1 MNKNITKQNFA
12 INQTDRA
19 LQKKQN
25 PQCIWF
31 EGLSGSGKTTLINAL
46 DTYLN
51 NKNYST
57 YILDG
62 DNLRYGLNSDLSFSK
77 IDRDENL
84 RRASEVAYLM
94 VDAGLIVLAGFI
106 TPLESQRINI
116 RKKFKKNQFYE
127 IYVSTKIDV
136 CEKRDPKGLYKKARN
151 GGILEFTGIDSPF
164 ERPKKANIQI
174 DTENQSITESI
185 QILVHHL
192 NL

>member
-1 MNKNITKQNFA
+1 MNKNITKQNFV
-12 INQTDRA
+12 INQTYRA

-46 DTYLN
+46 DIYLN

-57 YILDG
+57 YVLDG

-84 RRASEVAYLM
+84 RRASEVASLM

-151 GGILEFTGIDSPF
+151 GDILEFTGIDSPF
-164 ERPKKANIQI
+164 EKPKKANIQI
-174 DTENQSITESI
+174 DTENQSIAESI
-185 QILVHHL
+185 RILVHNL

>member
-46 DTYLN
+46 DIYLN

>member
-46 DTYLN
+46 DIYLN

-57 YILDG
+57 YVLDG

-84 RRASEVAYLM
+84 RRASEVASLM

-164 ERPKKANIQI
+164 EKPKKANIQI
-174 DTENQSITESI
+174 DTEKQSIAESI
-185 QILVHHL
+185 QILVHNL

>member
-1 MNKNITKQNFA
+1 MNKNITKQNFV

-46 DTYLN
+46 DIYLN

-57 YILDG
+57 YVLDG

-84 RRASEVAYLM
+84 RRASEVASLM

-164 ERPKKANIQI
+164 EKPKKANIQI
-174 DTENQSITESI
+174 DTEKQSIAESI
-185 QILVHHL
+185 QILVYNL

>member
-1 MNKNITKQNFA
+1 MNKNITKQNFV

-19 LQKKQN
+19 LQKKQK
-25 PQCIWF
+25 PQCLWF
-31 EGLSGSGKTTLINAL
+31 EGLSGSGKSTLINAL
-46 DTYLN
+46 DIYLN

-57 YILDG
+57 YVLDG
-62 DNLRYGLNSDLSFSK
+62 DNLRFGLNSDLGFSK
-77 IDRDENL
+77 NDRDENL
-84 RRASEVAYLM
+84 RRASEVASLM

-127 IYVSTKIDV
+127 IYVSTKIDI

-151 GGILEFTGIDSPF
+151 RDILEFTGIDSPF
-164 ERPKKANIQI
+164 EKPKKSNIQI
-174 DTENQSITESI
+174 DTENQSIAESI
-185 QILVHHL
+185 QILVHNL

>member
-46 DTYLN
+46 DIYLN

-57 YILDG
+57 YVLDG

-84 RRASEVAYLM
+84 RRASEVASLM

-164 ERPKKANIQI
+164 EKPKKANIQI
-174 DTENQSITESI
+174 DTEKKSIAESI
-185 QILVHHL
+185 QILVHNL

>member
-1 MNKNITKQNFA
+1 MIKNITKQNFA

-46 DTYLN
+46 DIYLN

-57 YILDG
+57 YVLDG

-84 RRASEVAYLM
+84 RRASEVASLM

-164 ERPKKANIQI
+164 EKPKKANIQI
-174 DTENQSITESI
+174 DTEKKSIAESI
-185 QILVHHL
+185 QILVHNL

>member
-1 MNKNITKQNFA
+1 MIKNITKQNFV

-46 DTYLN
+46 DIYLN

-57 YILDG
+57 YVLDG

-84 RRASEVAYLM
+84 RRASEVASLM

-106 TPLESQRINI
+106 TPLESQRINK

-127 IYVSTKIDV
+127 IYVSTKIEV
-136 CEKRDPKGLYKKARN
+136 CEKRAHVMVVTFAVLYLKSLVLGLFLN
-151 GGILEFTGIDSPF
+151 
-164 ERPKKANIQI
+164 
-174 DTENQSITESI
+174 TEI
-185 QILVHHL
+185 VH
-192 NL
+192 NCV

>member
-1 MNKNITKQNFA
+1 MNKNITKQNFVVKQ
-12 INQTDRA
+12 IDRA

-31 EGLSGSGKTTLINAL
+31 EGLSGSGKSTLINAL
-46 DTYLN
+46 DIYLN

-57 YILDG
+57 YVLDG

-127 IYVSTKIDV
+127 IYVSTKIEV
-136 CEKRDPKGLYKKARN
+136 CEKRDSKGLYKKARN
-151 GGILEFTGIDSPF
+151 GDILEFTGIDSPF
-164 ERPKKANIQI
+164 EEPKKANIQI

>member
-46 DTYLN
+46 DIYLN

-57 YILDG
+57 YVLDG

-84 RRASEVAYLM
+84 RRASEVASLM

-151 GGILEFTGIDSPF
+151 GDILEFTGIDSPF
-164 ERPKKANIQI
+164 EKPKKANIQI
-174 DTENQSITESI
+174 DTENQSIAESI
-185 QILVHHL
+185 QILVHNL

>member
-25 PQCIWF
+25 PKCIWF

-46 DTYLN
+46 DIYLN

-57 YILDG
+57 YVLDG

-84 RRASEVAYLM
+84 RRASEVASLM

-151 GGILEFTGIDSPF
+151 GGIFEFTGIDSPF
-164 ERPKKANIQI
+164 EMPKKANIQI
-174 DTENQSITESI
+174 DTEKQSIAESI
-185 QILVHHL
+185 QILVHNL

>member
-1 MNKNITKQNFA
+1 MNKNITKQNFV
-12 INQTDRA
+12 INQADRA

>member
-46 DTYLN
+46 DIYLN

-57 YILDG
+57 YVLDG

-84 RRASEVAYLM
+84 RRASEVASLM

-164 ERPKKANIQI
+164 EKPKKANIQI
-174 DTENQSITESI
+174 DTENQSIAESI
-185 QILVHHL
+185 QILVHNL

>member
-1 MNKNITKQNFA
+1 MNKNITKQNFV
-12 INQTDRA
+12 INQADRA

-46 DTYLN
+46 DIYLN

>member
-46 DTYLN
+46 DIYLN

-57 YILDG
+57 YVLDG

-84 RRASEVAYLM
+84 RRASEVASLM

-151 GGILEFTGIDSPF
+151 GDILEFTGIDSPF
-164 ERPKKANIQI
+164 EKPKKANIQI
-174 DTENQSITESI
+174 DTEKQSIAESI
-185 QILVHHL
+185 QILVHNL

>member
-1 MNKNITKQNFA
+1 MNKNITRQNFA

-31 EGLSGSGKTTLINAL
+31 EGLSGSGKSTLINAL
-46 DTYLN
+46 DIYLN

-57 YILDG
+57 YVLDG

-84 RRASEVAYLM
+84 RRASEVASLM

-164 ERPKKANIQI
+164 EKPKKANIQI
-174 DTENQSITESI
+174 DTENQSIAESI
-185 QILVHHL
+185 QILVHNL

>member
-46 DTYLN
+46 DIYLN

-57 YILDG
+57 YVLDG

-84 RRASEVAYLM
+84 RRASEVASLM

-151 GGILEFTGIDSPF
+151 GDILEFTGIDSPF
-164 ERPKKANIQI
+164 EKPKKANIQI
-174 DTENQSITESI
+174 DTENQSIAESI
-185 QILVHHL
+185 EILVHNL

>member
-1 MNKNITKQNFA
+1 MNKNITKQNFV
-12 INQTDRA
+12 INQADRA

-46 DTYLN
+46 DIYLN

-84 RRASEVAYLM
+84 RRASEVACLM

-151 GGILEFTGIDSPF
+151 GDILEFTGIDSPF
-164 ERPKKANIQI
+164 EEPKKANIQI
-174 DTENQSITESI
+174 DTENQSIAESI
-185 QILVHHL
+185 QILVHNL

>member
-1 MNKNITKQNFA
+1 MNKNITKQNFV

-46 DTYLN
+46 DIYLN

-57 YILDG
+57 YVLDG

-84 RRASEVAYLM
+84 RRASEVASLM

-127 IYVSTKIDV
+127 IYVSTKIDI

-151 GGILEFTGIDSPF
+151 RDILEFTGIDSPF
-164 ERPKKANIQI
+164 EKPKKSNIQI
-174 DTENQSITESI
+174 DTENQSIAESI
-185 QILVHHL
+185 QILVHNL

>member
-1 MNKNITKQNFA
+1 MIKNITKQNFV

-46 DTYLN
+46 DIYLN

-84 RRASEVAYLM
+84 RRASEVASLM

>member
-1 MNKNITKQNFA
+1 MNKNITKQNFVVKQ
-12 INQTDRA
+12 IDRA

-31 EGLSGSGKTTLINAL
+31 EGLSGSGKSTLINAL
-46 DTYLN
+46 DIYLN

-57 YILDG
+57 YVLDG

-84 RRASEVAYLM
+84 RRASEVASLM

-164 ERPKKANIQI
+164 EKPKKANIQI
-174 DTENQSITESI
+174 DTEKKSIAESI
-185 QILVHHL
+185 QILVHNL

>member
-1 MNKNITKQNFA
+1 MNKNITKQNFVVKQ
-12 INQTDRA
+12 IDRA

-31 EGLSGSGKTTLINAL
+31 EGLSGSGKSTLINAL
-46 DTYLN
+46 DIYLN

-57 YILDG
+57 YVLDG

-84 RRASEVAYLM
+84 RRASEVASLM

-164 ERPKKANIQI
+164 EMPKKANIQI
-174 DTENQSITESI
+174 DTENQSIAESI
-185 QILVHHL
+185 QILVHNL

>member
-46 DTYLN
+46 DIYLN

-57 YILDG
+57 YVLDG

-84 RRASEVAYLM
+84 RRASEVASLM

-127 IYVSTKIDV
+127 IYVSTKIDI

-164 ERPKKANIQI
+164 EKPKKANIQI
-174 DTENQSITESI
+174 DTENQSIAESI
-185 QILVHHL
+185 QILVHNL

>member
-1 MNKNITKQNFA
+1 MNKNITRQNFA

-46 DTYLN
+46 DIYLN

-57 YILDG
+57 YVLDG
-62 DNLRYGLNSDLSFSK
+62 DNLRCGLNSDLSFSK

-84 RRASEVAYLM
+84 RRASEVASLM

-164 ERPKKANIQI
+164 EKPKKANIQI
-174 DTENQSITESI
+174 DTEKQSIAESI
-185 QILVHHL
+185 QILVHNL

>member
-1 MNKNITKQNFA
+1 MNKNITKQNFV
-12 INQTDRA
+12 INQADRA

-46 DTYLN
+46 DIYLN

-57 YILDG
+57 YVLDG

-84 RRASEVAYLM
+84 RRASEVASLM

-127 IYVSTKIDV
+127 IYVSTKIDI

-151 GGILEFTGIDSPF
+151 RDILEFTGIDSPF
-164 ERPKKANIQI
+164 EKPKKSNIQI
-174 DTENQSITESI
+174 DTENQSIAESI
-185 QILVHHL
+185 QILVHNL

>member
-1 MNKNITKQNFA
+1 MNKNITKQNFV

-46 DTYLN
+46 DIYLN

>member
-1 MNKNITKQNFA
+1 MNKNITKQNFV

-46 DTYLN
+46 DIYLN

-57 YILDG
+57 YVLDG

-84 RRASEVAYLM
+84 RRASEVASLM

-106 TPLESQRINI
+106 THLESKRINI

-164 ERPKKANIQI
+164 EKPKKANIQI
-174 DTENQSITESI
+174 DTEKKSIAESI
-185 QILVHHL
+185 QILVHNL

>member
-1 MNKNITKQNFA
+1 MNKNITRQNFA

-46 DTYLN
+46 DIYLN

-57 YILDG
+57 YVLDG

-84 RRASEVAYLM
+84 RRASEVASLM

-164 ERPKKANIQI
+164 EKPKKANIQI
-174 DTENQSITESI
+174 DTEKQSIAESI
-185 QILVHHL
+185 QILVHNL

>member
-1 MNKNITKQNFA
+1 MNKNITKQNFV
-12 INQTDRA
+12 INQADRA

-46 DTYLN
+46 DIYLN

-57 YILDG
+57 YVLDG

-84 RRASEVAYLM
+84 RRASEVASLM

-151 GGILEFTGIDSPF
+151 RDILEFTGIDSPF
-164 ERPKKANIQI
+164 EKPKKANIQI
-174 DTENQSITESI
+174 DTENQSIAESI
-185 QILVHHL
+185 QILVHNL

>member
-46 DTYLN
+46 DIYLN

-57 YILDG
+57 YVLDG

-84 RRASEVAYLM
+84 RRASEVASLM

-151 GGILEFTGIDSPF
+151 GGILEFTGIDSTF
-164 ERPKKANIQI
+164 EKPKKANIQI
-174 DTENQSITESI
+174 DTEKKSIAESI
-185 QILVHHL
+185 QILVHNL

>member
-1 MNKNITKQNFA
+1 MNKNITKQNFV
-12 INQTDRA
+12 INQADRA

-46 DTYLN
+46 DIYLN

-57 YILDG
+57 YVLDG

-84 RRASEVAYLM
+84 RRASEVASLM

-127 IYVSTKIDV
+127 IYVSTKIDI

-151 GGILEFTGIDSPF
+151 RDILEFTGIDSPF
-164 ERPKKANIQI
+164 EEPKKANIQI
-174 DTENQSITESI
+174 DTENQSIAESI
-185 QILVHHL
+185 QILVHNL

>member
-46 DTYLN
+46 DIYLN

-57 YILDG
+57 YVLDG

-84 RRASEVAYLM
+84 RRASEVASLM

-164 ERPKKANIQI
+164 EKPKKANIQI
-174 DTENQSITESI
+174 DTEKNSIAESI
-185 QILVHHL
+185 QILVHNL

>member
-25 PQCIWF
+25 PKCIWF

-46 DTYLN
+46 DIYLN

-57 YILDG
+57 YVLDG

-84 RRASEVAYLM
+84 RRASEVASLM

-164 ERPKKANIQI
+164 EKPKKANIQI
-174 DTENQSITESI
+174 DTEKQSIAESI
-185 QILVHHL
+185 QILVHNL

>member
-1 MNKNITKQNFA
+1 MNKNITKQNFV

-46 DTYLN
+46 DIYLN

-57 YILDG
+57 YVLDG

-84 RRASEVAYLM
+84 RRASEVACLM

-127 IYVSTKIDV
+127 IYVSTKIDI

-151 GGILEFTGIDSPF
+151 RDILEFTGIDSPF
-164 ERPKKANIQI
+164 EKPKKSNIQI
-174 DTENQSITESI
+174 DTENQSIAESI
-185 QILVHHL
+185 QILVHNL

>member
-1 MNKNITKQNFA
+1 MNKNITKQNFV
-12 INQTDRA
+12 INQADRA

-46 DTYLN
+46 DIYLN

-57 YILDG
+57 YVLDG

-84 RRASEVAYLM
+84 RRASEVASLM

-127 IYVSTKIDV
+127 IYVSTKIDI

>member
-46 DTYLN
+46 DIYLN

-57 YILDG
+57 YVLDG

-84 RRASEVAYLM
+84 RRASEVASLM

>member
-1 MNKNITKQNFA
+1 MNKNITRQNFA

-31 EGLSGSGKTTLINAL
+31 EGLSGSGKSTLINAL
-46 DTYLN
+46 DIYLN

-57 YILDG
+57 YVLDG

-164 ERPKKANIQI
+164 EKPKKANIQI
-174 DTENQSITESI
+174 DTEKQSIAESI
-185 QILVHHL
+185 QILVHNL

>member
-1 MNKNITKQNFA
+1 MNKNITKQNFV

-46 DTYLN
+46 DIYLN
-51 NKNYST
+51 TKNYST
-57 YILDG
+57 YVLDG

-84 RRASEVAYLM
+84 RRASEVASLM

-164 ERPKKANIQI
+164 EKPKKSNIQI
-174 DTENQSITESI
+174 DTENQSIAESI
-185 QILVHHL
+185 QILVHNL